1 MFVMRCGNFPVSYT
15 AVQVTMMFQGDIEMT
30 GIRYAEGFKYQYAG
44 MLCQAAP
51 ACYTS
56 CQYFCAS
63 GNLDAH

>member
-1 MFVMRCGNFPVSYT
+1 MIY
-15 AVQVTMMFQGDIEMT
+15 QGDVDMI
-30 GIRYAEGFKYQYAG
+30 GKCYAEGLKYQYAG